1 MTLEEKLDRI
11 LNRLAIG
18 CYQDRTR
25 RGSAKSGLKLDR
37 ILNRLAIGC
46 YQDRTRRGSAKSGLK
61 LEASNAIKRLIEEEV
76 LKAGLEKK

>member
-1 MTLEEKLDRI
+1 MTLEE
-11 LNRLAIG
+11 
-18 CYQDRTR
+18 
-25 RGSAKSGLKLDR
+25 KLDR